1 MLGENGERGRHVF
14 VLDEDLRRDIE
25 VRRREVPDGLDAV
38 ADQQVAH
45 ALRGGG
51 RDRQDADEDLP
62 AAAQIL
68 QRGERKDR
76 LAAGVRP
83 GDGGV
88 GVKGCDDIQAVPK
101 SRCSPEARGR
111 AYPRR

>member
-45 ALRGGG
+45 TLRGGG
-51 RDRQDADEDLP
+51 RDCQDADEDLP
-62 AAAQIL
+62 AAAQVL
-68 QRGERKDR
+68 QRGERKDG
-76 LAAGVRP
+76 LAAGVI
-83 GDGGV
+83 DGVADGLAVGVAVGV
-88 GVKGCDDIQAVPK
+88 GVGVALIV
-101 SRCSPEARGR
+101 
-111 AYPRR
+111 

>member
-51 RDRQDADEDLP
+51 RDCQDAPKFVIARRPQAD
-62 AAAQIL
+62 AAISAVHSRIVGKPLRIRGLL
-68 QRGERKDR
+68 QEIPTSLRSSE
-76 LAAGVRP
+76 
-83 GDGGV
+83 
-88 GVKGCDDIQAVPK
+88 
-101 SRCSPEARGR
+101 
-111 AYPRR
+111 

>member
-1 MLGENGERGRHVF
+1 MLREKRKRARHVF

-51 RDRQDADEDLP
+51 RDRQNTNEDLP
-62 AAAQIL
+62 AAA
-68 QRGERKDR
+68 
-76 LAAGVRP
+76 
-83 GDGGV
+83 
-88 GVKGCDDIQAVPK
+88 
-101 SRCSPEARGR
+101 
-111 AYPRR
+111 